1 MHSFYLLQCSEKR
14 IKFEQ
19 LILYEKRRMDGFRV
33 KETRDVLTL
42 DELKERVETVD
53 ELFDI
58 LEVRNKHPPPTYAH
72 SHKPLKYTLSK
83 TSIFIVGRISC
94 NLEFCVSITCFIM
107 IYMTFLFLL
116 YHSICCLFF
125 ASRT

>member
-1 MHSFYLLQCSEKR
+1 MHLFCLLQHSEKR

-58 LEVRNKHPPPTYAH
+58 LEVCT
-72 SHKPLKYTLSK
+72 
-83 TSIFIVGRISC
+83 
-94 NLEFCVSITCFIM
+94 
-107 IYMTFLFLL
+107 
-116 YHSICCLFF
+116 
-125 ASRT
+125 

>member
-1 MHSFYLLQCSEKR
+1 MYFIHSFIHFVYGNSEKR

-58 LEVRNKHPPPTYAH
+58 IEVGTIH
-72 SHKPLKYTLSK
+72 SLPLQCHLFHYSC
-83 TSIFIVGRISC
+83 SSC
-94 NLEFCVSITCFIM
+94 NLECFCLFFLFSVFVSNCFIM
-107 IYMTFLFLL
+107 IYMTVFMPFIWL
-116 YHSICCLFF
+116 YTFHSRI
-125 ASRT
+125 

>member
-1 MHSFYLLQCSEKR
+1 MCILVFLCSKLNFIHSFIRLNLFGLLQKHSEKR

-58 LEVRNKHPPPTYAH
+58 LEVSTTKKHKRLLLLHPKTN
-72 SHKPLKYTLSK
+72 YTSWV
-83 TSIFIVGRISC
+83 F
-94 NLEFCVSITCFIM
+94 
-107 IYMTFLFLL
+107 
-116 YHSICCLFF
+116 
-125 ASRT
+125 